1 MGTMRKISFALP
13 LVAVGLALAA
23 SASKPARAEDDAAEK
38 RERCATRVSIAL
50 LGKSA
55 APALLAA
62 ANPQDS
68 VDAMLAD
75 PAFIERFAGF
85 TNRRFNPEPGTTIA
99 EDASYTLSKY
109 ILENKKPWK
118 DLFVG
123 AYDVADTVTT
133 DAAGL
138 GYFRSDA
145 WMRRF
150 AGNELA
156 GYRLPAAYRILQNT
170 TGLEL
175 MATTNVD
182 GVDLSATGRQA
193 SACKGCHFDNWYA
206 LDKVARVLSRRQ
218 GTGKNMKFLAP
229 TDGAQSILGGKTI
242 SDDAQLVNALVA
254 TEEFKINACRMAF
267 NYLYGRNE
275 NSCESAVF
283 DRCVDA
289 FTKDQTMQSALSVVA
304 KDATFCQ

>member
-1 MGTMRKISFALP
+1 METMRKIRFALP
-13 LVAVGLALAA
+13 VIAVAVALAA
-23 SASKPARAEDDAAEK
+23 SASKPVRAEDDATEK
-38 RERCATRVSIAL
+38 RERCATRLSIAL

-55 APALLAA
+55 APALLSA

-85 TNRRFNPEPGTTIA
+85 TNRRFNPEPGANIP
-99 EDASYTLSKY
+99 EDASYTLAKY

-123 AYDVADTVTT
+123 AYDVAATVTT

-145 WMRRF
+145 WMRRY

-170 TGLEL
+170 TGLQL

-193 SACKGCHFDNWYA
+193 NACKGCHYENWFA
-206 LDKVARVLSRRQ
+206 LDKVARVLSKRQ
-218 GTGKNMKFLAP
+218 GQGANMKFIAP
-229 TDGAQSILGGKTI
+229 SEGPQTILGGKSI
-242 SDDAQLVNALVA
+242 SDDAGLVNALVT
-254 TEEFKINACRMAF
+254 TEEFKVNACKMAF
-267 NYLYGRNE
+267 QYLYGREE
-275 NSCESAVF
+275 NSCEAQVF

-289 FTKDQTMQSALSVVA
+289 FAKDQMMQSALSVVA

>member
-1 MGTMRKISFALP
+1 MRKLRFALP
-13 LVAVGLALAA
+13 FVAAGLALAA
-23 SASKPARAEDDAAEK
+23 SATKPVRAEDDAAEK
-38 RERCATRVSIAL
+38 RERCATRLSIAL

-75 PAFIERFAGF
+75 PAFVDRFASF
-85 TNRRFNPEPGTTIA
+85 TNRRFNPEPGGKVA
-99 EDASYTLSKY
+99 EDASYTLAKY

-133 DAAGL
+133 DAGGL

-145 WMRRF
+145 WMRRY

-170 TGLEL
+170 TGLQL
-175 MATTNVD
+175 MPTTNAD
-182 GVDLSATGRQA
+182 GVDISATGRQA
-193 SACKGCHFDNWYA
+193 PACRGCHYENWYA

-218 GTGKNMKFLAP
+218 GTGNAMKFVAP
-229 TDGAQSILGGKTI
+229 SDGPQSILGGKTI
-242 SDDAQLVNALVA
+242 NDDAQLVNALVG
-254 TEEFKINACRMAF
+254 TEEFKVNACKMAF
-267 NYLYGRNE
+267 QYLYGREE
-275 NSCESAVF
+275 NSCEAQVF

-289 FTKDQTMQSALSVVA
+289 FTKDQTMQAAVAVVA
-304 KDATFCQ
+304 KDPTFCQ